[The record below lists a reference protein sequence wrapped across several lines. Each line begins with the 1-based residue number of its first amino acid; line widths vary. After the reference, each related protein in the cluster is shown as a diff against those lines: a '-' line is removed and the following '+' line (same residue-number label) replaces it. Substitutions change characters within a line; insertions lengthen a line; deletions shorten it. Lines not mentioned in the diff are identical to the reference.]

1 MPENGDE
8 KELDKDKE
16 AVTVTFTRKH
26 LDFLDRLVRSG
37 GALSRPDAVRTILNR
52 VIEMEG

>member
-8 KELDKDKE
+8 KEQDKE

-37 GALSRPDAVRTILNR
+37 GALSRPDAVRTVLNR

>member
-8 KELDKDKE
+8 KELDKE
-16 AVTVTFTRKH
+16 AVTVTFSRMQ
-26 LDFLDRLVRSG
+26 LNYIDRFVKSG
-37 GALSRPDAVRTILNR
+37 FALNRPDAVRTILNR